1 MMWLLLIVVDVLADS
16 TRIFIDN
23 YISDYYYKGKEAVAQ
38 KLFYGYA
45 YLIIALIAAFAFGFN
60 LETIVFSSAILV
72 FLAGVISSL
81 GGIPYYRAL
90 EIENSTSLGIFLQL
104 SPVLYLIAGWFLLG
118 ESFSPIQLVAFLIII
133 SAPILIVTTA
143 RKKSRHLEIKA
154 VLCTLVYVLAYVS
167 SSLIFVKETMN
178 GLSIVNAIILIL
190 LGKGVGNISIIYCR
204 PKWRKRYYYVMNQ
217 SKRKVVRPM
226 LVNSILGVVA
236 DFTYRTA
243 LATAPAVALASAI
256 SDSSEP
262 IVIFFMG
269 IILTLIWPKFG
280 REKLNKKTVLV
291 HLIATILVVIGVAIL
306 QIQT

>member
-1 MMWLLLIVVDVLADS
+1 MSWWMLLIAIDVLADS

-23 YISDYYYKGKEAVAQ
+23 YVADYYFKGKESVAQ

-45 YLIIALIAAFAFGFN
+45 FIVISLIAAVVYGIRLDSIPIAS
-60 LETIVFSSAILV
+60 TALV
-72 FLAGVISSL
+72 FAGGIISSL

-118 ESFSPIQLVAFLIII
+118 ESFSPMQLVAFSIII
-133 SAPILIVTTA
+133 AAPILIVSTA

-154 VLCTLVYVLAYVS
+154 VLCSILNVLAYVA
-167 SSLIFVKETMN
+167 SSLIFVKEVSG
-178 GLSIVNAIILIL
+178 GLDIISAIIIIIM
-190 LGKGVGNISIIYCR
+190 GKGIGNVAIVYCR
-204 PKWRKRYYYVMNQ
+204 PKWRKRYYYVLNK
-217 SKRKVVRPM
+217 SKRKVIRPM
-226 LVNSILGVVA
+226 LINSILGVVA
-236 DFTYRTA
+236 DFTYRAA

-269 IILTLIWPKFG
+269 IVLTLIWPKFG
-280 REKLNKKTVLV
+280 REKLDKKTVLV
-291 HLIATILVVIGVAIL
+291 HLIATVLVVIGVVIL
-306 QIQT
+306 QIQ